1 MSLNIPHLGECF
13 HLLYPLE
20 HKDITETRRSASF
33 LDFFLDIDTDWR
45 LKTILWQT
53 LYDFNFQIVSFTFLS
68 TNIPSAP
75 LYCIYI
81 SQLIFYACTCLH
93 YMDFINRGVFL
104 TLKLLHQS
112 LEEEW
117 LKLTLHKFY
126 GHHHKLVGR
135 FEVDVSQL
143 TTNMIWRSLIFKYLN
158 IHLIYYISN
167 CVLLLI
173 VQFWLIVI

>member
-1 MSLNIPHLGECF
+1 MSAFISYIPWNIRISQKLEG
-13 HLLYPLE
+13 LL
-20 HKDITETRRSASF
+20 HF
-33 LDFFLDIDTDWR
+33 LIFFLILTQIDD
-45 LKTILWQT
+45 LK
-53 LYDFNFQIVSFTFLS
+53 LYYGKHDDFNFQIVSFTFLS

-173 VQFWLIVI
+173 VQFWLIVN

>member
-1 MSLNIPHLGECF
+1 M
-13 HLLYPLE
+13 
-20 HKDITETRRSASF
+20 SASISYIPWNIRISQKLEGLLHF
-33 LDFFLDIDTDWR
+33 LIFFLILTQIDD
-45 LKTILWQT
+45 LK
-53 LYDFNFQIVSFTFLS
+53 LYYGKHDDFNFQIVSFTFLS

-143 TTNMIWRSLIFKYLN
+143 TTKMIWRSLIFKYLN

-173 VQFWLIVI
+173 VQFWLIVN